1 MGGEPL
7 SLGSA
12 PHAEGF
18 RPPGEDMTV
27 ALLKSN
33 HDQAIPATVDYVNDS
48 GTVALLGAARRHV
61 TRLGGS

>member
-1 MGGEPL
+1 
-7 SLGSA
+7 
-12 PHAEGF
+12 
-18 RPPGEDMTV
+18 MTV